1 MKYNY
6 PVKYAAM
13 PIIEQVGWS
22 HGLNELKRN
31 YDVVCYIVSKCY
43 LLSDKTK
50 YKENGK
56 NEKVYEV
63 VFPYQKGQYYSWER
77 VTPSFNV
84 FNHACTNSDFVEKV
98 FDSYEEALEFV
109 TQKNKKLFDKTLVH
123 LSYTE
128 DLAAQLSKKREEFN
142 DMLSRYKMLEQQILA
157 NTSDFKQS
165 NVKAL
170 NKLIMK
176 NKGKIKVL
184 SSSLYEFLEYSSYS
198 KFIVYSISIEQ
209 YDKLVTLINNQDTS
223 DISEIMENASPILY
237 YDCEA
242 KEKNIMA
249 IDQDGN
255 VLYYINEWE
264 TLKSNDEQKIPSVE
278 LKEIDDKTSHLFTT
292 ETLEDI
298 MLSFNEHK
306 YINPNEIQGSVLKKT
321 LFDKNKE

>member
-1 MKYNY
+1 M
-6 PVKYAAM
+6 
-13 PIIEQVGWS
+13 
-22 HGLNELKRN
+22 
-31 YDVVCYIVSKCY
+31 
-43 LLSDKTK
+43 
-50 YKENGK
+50 
-56 NEKVYEV
+56 
-63 VFPYQKGQYYSWER
+63 
-77 VTPSFNV
+77 
-84 FNHACTNSDFVEKV
+84 
-98 FDSYEEALEFV
+98 
-109 TQKNKKLFDKTLVH
+109 VH

-176 NKGKIKVL
+176 NKGKTKVL

-209 YDKLVTLINNQDTS
+209 YDKLITLINNRDTS

-242 KEKNIMA
+242 KEKNIMV